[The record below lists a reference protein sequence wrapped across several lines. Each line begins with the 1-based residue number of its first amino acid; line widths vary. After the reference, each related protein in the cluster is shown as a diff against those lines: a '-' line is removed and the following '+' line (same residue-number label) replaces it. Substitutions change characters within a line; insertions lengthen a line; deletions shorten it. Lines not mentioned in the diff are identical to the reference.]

1 MRLGHVFH
9 SVECVSIREDPK
21 EDRIRVIQGVPKKE
35 NYFREDITSKLG
47 QPHPSNLRCLKVH
60 LVEIKCA

>member
-21 EDRIRVIQGVPKKE
+21 EDRIRVIQGVPKKGE
-35 NYFREDITSKLG
+35 LFSRGYNFKIGTATS
-47 QPHPSNLRCLKVH
+47 
-60 LVEIKCA
+60 IKFALSESAFGWD